1 MYQQVTYIEYFP
13 FLSVLS
19 ILVIA
24 LVLAT
29 FLILMNRRRKR
40 LIQVLQRIAEKRG
53 GEVTKYPIIYP
64 SLQFNHDG
72 AKLAIR
78 FEPGSRHSP
87 PKTTLYV
94 FHDFSLNHEVIVYR
108 ETTLSRIAKAF
119 GMKDIQMGSEEFDNK
134 FIVKG
139 DDEYFTYN
147 LLDYE
152 IQEKLIGIWHLA
164 PHIYLSQN
172 LIDITVLGLLEK
184 EEDYDM
190 MIDLAIA
197 LLSRIKE
204 LGQTFTTS

>member
-13 FLSVLS
+13 FLSFLS

-53 GEVTKYPIIYP
+53 GEITKYPIIYP
-64 SLQFNHDG
+64 SLQFIHDG
-72 AKLAIR
+72 ARIIIR

-87 PKTTLYV
+87 PKTILQA
-94 FHDFSLNHEVIVYR
+94 FHNISLNHKVIIYR
-108 ETTLSRIAKAF
+108 ETILSRIAKTF

-172 LIDITVLGLLEK
+172 LVDITVLGLLEK
-184 EEDYDM
+184 EEDYGM

-197 LLSRIKE
+197 LLNKIKE